1 MKRFFVTILSILY
14 LASAIGA
21 TLEIH
26 YCMGKSMGA
35 NFVHQDNDACRKCRM
50 HKSKSKGCCKD
61 EHKIFKTA
69 DHQQVKASF
78 DLAHGSAAIL
88 PAKVYQVYHLL
99 AYDHFQAPKAQ
110 ANAPPD
116 LWRSCPI
123 YLQVRNIR
131 V

>member
-1 MKRFFVTILSILY
+1 MKRFFVTILSVLY

-21 TLEIH
+21 TVEIH

-35 NFVHQDNDACRKCRM
+35 NFVHQDSDACRKCGM
-50 HKSKSKGCCKD
+50 PKGKSQGCCRD

-78 DLAHGSAAIL
+78 DLA
-88 PAKVYQVYHLL
+88 
-99 AYDHFQAPKAQ
+99 
-110 ANAPPD
+110 NAPAAVLPIRVSSTFHSFGSNLVD
-116 LWRSCPI
+116 GLGALKIAPPGLWRGCPI
-123 YLQVRNIR
+123 YIQVRNIR